1 MAILFSWHAITC
13 DKSSFE
19 DPFSF
24 PDPDWTIS
32 FWLTV
37 WSTCDNESFVVA
49 FYRHSYQIILTKHLN
64 TSFVSCPRLA
74 SYFHPFLSQV
84 SLVKED
90 SCHSPV
96 PNVTS
101 ALFASF
107 IPERDSLY
115 ALQAEKLLGDYY
127 NNYFRQEVTRKGV
140 HEDWYP

>member
-1 MAILFSWHAITC
+1 MTEQYISQPSLYLFISLYRKPLNCCWWRYCFLDTRLHA
-13 DKSSFE
+13 SFE

-32 FWLTV
+32 FWLTD

-49 FYRHSYQIILTKHLN
+49 FYRHSYQINLTKHLN

-90 SCHSPV
+90 SCLSPV
-96 PNVTS
+96 PTLLLPCLRHWFPSVLAYTPS
-101 ALFASF
+101 
-107 IPERDSLY
+107 
-115 ALQAEKLLGDYY
+115 KL
-127 NNYFRQEVTRKGV
+127 KSC
-140 HEDWYP
+140 